1 MKTAFISLTAI
12 LVFTSYVALISIAMV
27 LEVVVLSYIF
37 FPAVIKKLNLNQI
50 KISGKMNNNSLSE
63 TNC

>member
-12 LVFTSYVALISIAMV
+12 LVFTSYIALISIAMV

-37 FPAVIKKLNLNQI
+37 FPAILKKLNLTEIRVSN
-50 KISGKMNNNSLSE
+50 KMNRN
-63 TNC
+63 